1 VNVPITYLKG
11 PVPPGPII
19 RASEL
24 THYFDAASFLEQARC
39 QAEKLLACADEQL
52 ADAARDAAHI
62 RKQAHMQGLADAN
75 AQIDAERSTL
85 IKETIEWCVAES
97 SLEMA
102 IAARLDSQIRGVLA
116 QALAEFATEQDLIE
130 PLMRR
135 VRARL
140 RQCFEHP
147 TITLRVAADALEA
160 AHGACAADERTH
172 RVHVVAD
179 CALKATQAIMET
191 PLVKIHFYLDLH
203 LQFVLTRLR
212 GTDDENV
219 HHAR

>member
-1 VNVPITYLKG
+1 
-11 PVPPGPII
+11 
-19 RASEL
+19 
-24 THYFDAASFLEQARC
+24 
-39 QAEKLLACADEQL
+39 
-52 ADAARDAAHI
+52 
-62 RKQAHMQGLADAN
+62 MQGLADAN

-116 QALAEFATEQDLIE
+116 KALAEFATEQDLIE

-160 AHGACAADERTH
+160 AQGACAADERTH

-191 PLVKIHFYLDLH
+191 PLVKIHFDLDSH
-203 LQFVLTRLR
+203 LQSVLTRLR